1 MTRLFSSISN
11 REIWGKC
18 SLLGAETIGLLRCW
32 ERLNSVYVLLVA
44 VTKSYDL
51 ALLDVSTTHI
61 YITGI

>member
-1 MTRLFSSISN
+1 MFPPWSRDYAAS
-11 REIWGKC
+11 EM
-18 SLLGAETIGLLRCW
+18 LG
-32 ERLNSVYVLLVA
+32 RLNSVYVLLVA